1 MRISDWSSDVCSSDL
16 VQPAERAQ
24 AARRQHADVLQVA
37 LAPAA
42 VALGVVDQGRR
53 RLLEAAA
60 EIVRQPDLPAGA
72 PQQRRLDEVVA
83 EDLAAEGLSARQHR
97 QPAVLD
103 EGLHADDRVVAPV
116 VGIALQPVG
125 EAGRE
130 GRAVDAAGELL
141 AACEERSEEHTSEL
155 QSLMRNSY

>member
-1 MRISDWSSDVCSSDL
+1 MV
-16 VQPAERAQ
+16 
-24 AARRQHADVLQVA
+24 RRPPRSTRTDTLFPYTT
-37 LAPAA
+37 LFRS
-42 VALGVVDQGRR
+42 RR

-125 EAGRE
+125 EAGRA

-141 AACEERSEEHTSEL
+141 AACEERLPQHRRSEEHTSEI
-155 QSLMRNSY
+155 QSLMRI